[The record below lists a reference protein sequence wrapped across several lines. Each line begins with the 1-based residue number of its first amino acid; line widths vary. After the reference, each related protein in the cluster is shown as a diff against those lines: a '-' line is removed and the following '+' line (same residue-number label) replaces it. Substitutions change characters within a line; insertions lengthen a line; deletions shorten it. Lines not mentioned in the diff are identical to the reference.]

1 MWQSH
6 LIHTRLPYVT
16 FRPLLVHWLFMNS
29 LPEKCYIYLYSHK
42 AVNSVSSKPV
52 FVFNEMQFAHKKKSL
67 VYTTPLCTIIQILKK
82 KKKTLIWYKWVS
94 MLVPAWALLLFF
106 KTLTSKEKWSSLSFW
121 SLCPLWIPTKA
132 LNPAPYILLSMV
144 LLFPFLLFFYTSLF
158 LASLLC
164 Y

>member
-1 MWQSH
+1 MSLFVLCWFIDYSW
-6 LIHTRLPYVT
+6 IHYLKSAIFIFTATKLSIQ
-16 FRPLLVHWLFMNS
+16 FQASLSLFSMKCS
-29 LPEKCYIYLYSHK
+29 L
-42 AVNSVSSKPV
+42 
-52 FVFNEMQFAHKKKSL
+52 HKKKSL